1 MACISWF
8 AAAISSC
15 ETELVLGTIRVNILC
30 LDEHTGCINIL
41 TSLANR
47 WCSNEC
53 LHCIKVMLVVLQ
65 MNSSG
70 APPPP
75 PPPMPPPP
83 EHMDPSEARPFLDPY
98 GRAKTVRIGKWRW
111 PPPKTEHEEGSDS
124 FLQFKLRQHQRKTTP
139 QQNLHAQVCFILDP
153 YPHCCI

>member
-1 MACISWF
+1 
-8 AAAISSC
+8 
-15 ETELVLGTIRVNILC
+15 
-30 LDEHTGCINIL
+30 
-41 TSLANR
+41 
-47 WCSNEC
+47 
-53 LHCIKVMLVVLQ
+53 

-111 PPPKTEHEEGSDS
+111 PPPKTEQDEGSDS

-139 QQNLHAQVCFILDP
+139 QQNLHAQVRVFYFSLLFFQFYKASISIILSRSILNQTRGLWP
-153 YPHCCI
+153 TLLT